1 MKYLYFVLF
10 CVIFIIDMNQ
20 RTQRPKKLA
29 KKIGIGICLVVPV
42 AVFLSIWFADLKMD
56 DALSIF
62 LIVLACCLVTFLYVV
77 IYTKIEDKQDKKWE
91 GKSDPFNH
99 E

>member
-1 MKYLYFVLF
+1 
-10 CVIFIIDMNQ
+10 MNQ

-29 KKIGIGICLVVPV
+29 KKIVIGICLVVPV
-42 AVFLSIWFADLKMD
+42 AVFLSIWFADLEMH

-77 IYTKIEDKQDKKWE
+77 IYTKIEDRQDKKWE